1 MITLKANGLRIKNSE
16 TGEFENMTSVVGAK
30 GEKGD
35 KPIAGKDFWTED
47 EQNTF
52 KAEMETDL
60 KTYVDQQ
67 LVDLPPSIVVTKST
81 EDLVD
86 GESPLA
92 PNEIYFVYEVRSN
105 E

>member
-35 KPIAGKDFWTED
+35 KPIAGEDYWTED
-47 EQNTF
+47 EQTAI
-52 KAEMETDL
+52 KDEL
-60 KTYVDQQ
+60 KTYVDEQ
-67 LVDLPPSIVVTKST
+67 LVDLPPSVKITVST

-92 PNEIYFVYEVRSN
+92 DGEVYLVI
-105 E
+105 